1 MCLWNIST
9 TILGVSIWTSNVN
22 LFPHTESRLSP
33 TALFKHLHLDAL
45 WKLQIKCKRS
55 PPLTPHHS
63 HNPAQNTAGGRA
75 EFKTLPL
82 SISHA
87 YGIGG
92 GENWQLS
99 ITATEDYTPW
109 KDKVERSKSFGL
121 SCNDC
126 KSVVGS
132 NLDISTRLPPDD

>member
-1 MCLWNIST
+1 MKERFCIRNVFVKYSNT
-9 TILGVSIWTSNVN
+9 SILGSVYGLLMSIC
-22 LFPHTESRLSP
+22 SP
-33 TALFKHLHLDAL
+33 IQSPDYPPLLWFKHLHLDAL

-63 HNPAQNTAGGRA
+63 QNPAQNTAGGRA

-82 SISHA
+82 SNSHA

-99 ITATEDYTPW
+99 IMATEDYTPW
-109 KDKVERSKSFGL
+109 KNKGERSKSFSL
-121 SCNDC
+121 SCKC
-126 KSVVGS
+126 
-132 NLDISTRLPPDD
+132 L